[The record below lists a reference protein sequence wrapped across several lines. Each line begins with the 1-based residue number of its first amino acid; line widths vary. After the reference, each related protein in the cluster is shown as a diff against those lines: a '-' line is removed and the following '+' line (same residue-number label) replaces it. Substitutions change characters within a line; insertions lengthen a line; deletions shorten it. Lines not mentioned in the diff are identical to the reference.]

1 MRKKIVGCILMLL
14 GTAVGAAMLA
24 LPLTTA
30 QANWQTT
37 LAMMVGSWLIMTA
50 GAFALL
56 EVNLWFPAGSNFIRM
71 AGSTIG
77 KSAKWITWLA
87 YLLLF
92 YSLLCAYLSGTS
104 DILHGLVSV
113 LPRWAATF
121 LALFILGGV
130 VIRGVSSVD
139 IVNRGLMSIKLVAYL
154 ILIAAVF
161 PHISLENISGGN
173 YFYKTSALMVIV
185 TSFGYGSII
194 PTLRDYLKSDVK
206 QLTWVLL
213 IGSIL
218 PMVIYVL
225 WIIATQG
232 LLPRTALTQMA
243 VSSEPNSMLMHG
255 ISALL
260 NNPILGSIT
269 KLFISICA
277 VTSFLNVSIGL
288 VDFIADGF
296 QSGKKGLEGV
306 KVYLFAF
313 LPPLVIVLLAP
324 GIFIKALSYAGFCC
338 VFLLILLPMVML
350 YLGRYRQ
357 HHKGQKLLPDSKA
370 LIIACAVIAV
380 LLMILQWVNV

>member
-1 MRKKIVGCILMLL
+1 MHRKLAGCILMLL
-14 GTAVGAAMLA
+14 GTAVGAGMLA
-24 LPLTTA
+24 LPLATA
-30 QANWQTT
+30 SGNWQMT
-37 LAMMVGSWLIMTA
+37 LIMMIGSWLIMTA

-71 AGSTIG
+71 VGSTIG
-77 KSAKWITWLA
+77 KSAKWVTWIA

-104 DILHGLVSV
+104 DILHGLVSS
-113 LPRWAATF
+113 LPRSAATF
-121 LALFILGGV
+121 LALFVLGGV

-139 IVNRGLMSIKLVAYL
+139 IVNRGLMSIKLIAYL

-161 PHISLENISGGN
+161 PHISLENISGGT

-185 TSFGYGSII
+185 TSFGFGSII

-218 PMVIYVL
+218 PMVIYLL
-225 WIIATQG
+225 WIGATQG
-232 LLPRTALTQMA
+232 LLSRSELTQMA
-243 VSSEPNSMLMHG
+243 VSSQPNSMLMHG

-260 NNPILGSIT
+260 DNPILGSIT

-296 QSGKKGLEGV
+296 QTEKKGLEGIKIYV
-306 KVYLFAF
+306 FAF
-313 LPPLVIVLLAP
+313 LPPLIIVLLAP

-338 VFLLILLPMVML
+338 VFLLIFLPMVML
-350 YLGRYRQ
+350 YVGRYRQ
-357 HHKGQKLLPDSKA
+357 HQSGQKLLPNSKA
-370 LIIACAVIAV
+370 LILSCAVIAV